1 MGAATAIF
9 GVASYCQSG
18 YGFYFISLIGRMI
31 SGFGDGMISTAIPA
45 IIVIEFTEDADFYIG
60 LSNTA

>member
-1 MGAATAIF
+1 
-9 GVASYCQSG
+9 VASYCQIG

>member
-1 MGAATAIF
+1 
-9 GVASYCQSG
+9 
-18 YGFYFISLIGRMI
+18 MI
-31 SGFGDGMISTAIPA
+31 SGFGDGMISTAISA